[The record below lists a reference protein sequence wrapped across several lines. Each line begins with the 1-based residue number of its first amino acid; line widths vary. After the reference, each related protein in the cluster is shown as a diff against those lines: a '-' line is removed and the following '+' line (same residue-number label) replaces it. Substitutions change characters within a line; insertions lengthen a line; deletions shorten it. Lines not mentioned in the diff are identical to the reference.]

1 MTRPPKPR
9 IRKPR
14 LTWRWS
20 RSRGGAWD
28 PYYRVTWTENGRRKS
43 REIRLDWK
51 GDPERLDLLYWEA
64 HSGRHLKQAAVPK
77 HSWRVCVE
85 TWRADPRVQQKLAD
99 STKAQYRRVMDAILE
114 KNADKAMQHTTRQ
127 AVKAAVGR
135 LAGTPRKAARYAQ
148 VVSLLWNYA
157 ANELDWPLGPNP
169 AKKLGNYKA
178 RRGYAPWPDWMVKK
192 LEDAP
197 ETVRTAARLILGTG
211 QRPSAAISMRRDQFR
226 GEWMVVCDEKAGQ
239 DLEVYCPPSLRAY
252 IDALPVHGQHVLA
265 KTLTTPLTYSA
276 VESMFR
282 SWRSRLGDHAKPYS
296 LHGLRKL
303 AIIELAEAGASDAEI
318 QAVTGQSAEMVAY
331 YRAKANRKQL
341 SKAVQTRRDR
351 T

>member
-1 MTRPPKPR
+1 M
-9 IRKPR
+9 
-14 LTWRWS
+14 
-20 RSRGGAWD
+20 
-28 PYYRVTWTENGRRKS
+28 
-43 REIRLDWK
+43 
-51 GDPERLDLLYWEA
+51 
-64 HSGRHLKQAAVPK
+64 PK

-169 AKKLGNYKA
+169 AKKLGAYKA

-226 GEWMVVCDEKAGQ
+226 GEWMVVRDEKAGQ

-252 IDALPVHGQHVLA
+252 VDALPVHGQHVLA
-265 KTLTTPLTYSA
+265 KTLTTPLTYLRSKACSGPGGHGSA
-276 VESMFR
+276 IVR
-282 SWRSRLGDHAKPYS
+282 SPTRSTACASSRS
-296 LHGLRKL
+296 SSLRKP
-303 AIIELAEAGASDAEI
+303 APATRKSKPSPGRAPRWSPTTGRRQIGSSCPRPPRHAETEHE
-318 QAVTGQSAEMVAY
+318 QNVMCEWHV
-331 YRAKANRKQL
+331 
-341 SKAVQTRRDR
+341 
-351 T
+351 